1 MIYVTES
8 YNTVFLLVQVLDS
21 FLLDRK
27 INFLLVYDISFT

>member
-27 INFLLVYDISFT
+27 INFLLVYDISFI